1 MIRLYVD
8 LDAALAQTLH
18 IKENIFRIFE
28 KRPARL
34 LAVKYIPMA
43 DSQLLIL
50 DKAQI
55 QQKINRIAYQ
65 ILEDNLQEKEI
76 VLAGIWDRGYKLALR
91 LQRVLQE
98 ISELK
103 VTLLRVDLE
112 RQSSKLISSTDLDD
126 SKWKNKVIILV
137 DDVLNSG
144 KTLAYGLGVFLN
156 TPHKKIRTVVLVDR
170 SHKIFPIATDFVGLQ
185 MATVLKEHVEVIM
198 DVPGRE
204 DCVYLS

>member
-1 MIRLYVD
+1 
-8 LDAALAQTLH
+8 
-18 IKENIFRIFE
+18 
-28 KRPARL
+28 
-34 LAVKYIPMA
+34 MA
-43 DSQLLIL
+43 DSQLVVL
-50 DKAQI
+50 DKIQI

-65 ILEDNLQEKEI
+65 ILEDNLNEKEI

-91 LQRVLQE
+91 LKEVLLN
-98 ISELK
+98 ISDLK
-103 VTLLRVDLE
+103 VLILRIDLE
-112 RQSSKLISSTDLDD
+112 KNNSKLVASTDLDE

-185 MATVLKEHVEVIM
+185 MATVLKEHV
-198 DVPGRE
+198 DVVLDVDGQE

>member
-1 MIRLYVD
+1 
-8 LDAALAQTLH
+8 
-18 IKENIFRIFE
+18 
-28 KRPARL
+28 
-34 LAVKYIPMA
+34 MA
-43 DSQLLIL
+43 DSQLVVL
-50 DKAQI
+50 DKIQI

-65 ILEDNLQEKEI
+65 ILEDNLNEKEI

-91 LQRVLQE
+91 LKDVLLK
-98 ISELK
+98 ISDLK
-103 VTLLRVDLE
+103 VLILRIDLE
-112 RQSSKLISSTDLDD
+112 KNNSKLVASTDLDET
-126 SKWKNKVIILV
+126 KWKNKVIILV

-185 MATVLKEHVEVIM
+185 MATVLKEHV
-198 DVPGRE
+198 DVVLDVDGQE